1 MKIKSPDGCI
11 AHQYSFVTIN
21 LPKTGRRVV
30 KYMVFI
36 RTPRFNRSVKTQH
49 IRVTSRDLHIIH
61 HVFKYRLLNSKQIA
75 TLTEGSH
82 QNLLRRLKLLYN
94 NRYLDRPISQLDY
107 YRAGGSHPM
116 IYALG
121 NRGADLIQA
130 KFGISR
136 QEVDWTAKN
145 RSVKRLFIQHT
156 LSVSE
161 ILVRL
166 ESACRSNDKV
176 EFVGKEDALHR
187 LAPHLQTCK
196 QPKWNVRVS
205 FEKSDV
211 HIGIVPDYL
220 FGLRLID
227 ESMSIETVYFFLEVD
242 RGTMPVMRKNLNQ
255 TSFYRKLLA
264 YHETWRQGL
273 HTSLFGLKRFRVL
286 VVVNSKKRLSHLI
299 AANKLLN
306 DGKGSGIFLFAS
318 MSDVDSC
325 ENILNLPFIDGH
337 GDSTSSLLTDIGS

>member
-1 MKIKSPDGCI
+1 
-11 AHQYSFVTIN
+11 
-21 LPKTGRRVV
+21 
-30 KYMVFI
+30 MVFI
-36 RTPRFNRSVKTQH
+36 RTPRFNRSAKTQH
-49 IRVTSRDLHIIH
+49 IRVTPRDLHIIH
-61 HVFKYRLLNSKQIA
+61 HVFRYRLLSSKQIA

-130 KFGISR
+130 KFGIPR
-136 QEVDWTAKN
+136 TEIDWTAKN

-166 ESACRSNDKV
+166 KSRCRDSDV
-176 EFVGKEDALHR
+176 EFLEKEKALR
-187 LAPHLQTCK
+187 NLAGTSPAHKKLG
-196 QPKWNVRVS
+196 WNVSVP
-205 FEKSDV
+205 FNKDV
-211 HIGIVPDYL
+211 FSIGVIPDYL
-220 FGLRLID
+220 FGLRPQNGTD
-227 ESMSIETVYFFLEVD
+227 TVYFFLEVD

-264 YHETWRQGL
+264 YHETWRQEL

-286 VVVNSKKRLSHLI
+286 VVVNSKERLSHLI